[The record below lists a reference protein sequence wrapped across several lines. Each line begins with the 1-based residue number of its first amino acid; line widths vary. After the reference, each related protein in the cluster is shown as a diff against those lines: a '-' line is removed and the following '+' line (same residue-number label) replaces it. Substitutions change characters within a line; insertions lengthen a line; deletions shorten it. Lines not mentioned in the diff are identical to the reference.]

1 MSRSSRRVLSARW
14 LLVAAAAGLG
24 GATAAEPA
32 DKARSARTKPTPV
45 ESMAR
50 IVDDTPRSS
59 FKCWQEGRLI
69 FESNGMT
76 LPESGSG
83 GVAPMK
89 GPNGRTV
96 QVLDLR
102 QGLCI
107 LERSNG

>member
-1 MSRSSRRVLSARW
+1 MPARW
-14 LLVAAAAGLG
+14 LLVAAAVGLG
-24 GATAAEPA
+24 GGGAALPA
-32 DKARSARTKPTPV
+32 DKAKATRTKPTPV

-83 GVAPMK
+83 GVTPMK

>member
-1 MSRSSRRVLSARW
+1 MPARW
-14 LLVAAAAGLG
+14 LLVAAALGLG
-24 GATAAEPA
+24 GASAAETA
-32 DKARSARTKPTPV
+32 DKAKAARTKPAPV

-50 IVDDTPRSS
+50 IVDDSPRSS

-83 GVAPMK
+83 GVGPMK

-102 QGLCI
+102 NGLCI

>member
-1 MSRSSRRVLSARW
+1 MPARW
-14 LLVAAAAGLG
+14 LLVAAAVGLG
-24 GATAAEPA
+24 GASAAAPD
-32 DKARSARTKPTPV
+32 DKAKAARTKPAPV

-50 IVDDTPRSS
+50 IVDEGPRSS
-59 FKCWQEGRLI
+59 FRCWQEGRLI

-76 LPESGSG
+76 LPETGSG

>member
-1 MSRSSRRVLSARW
+1 MMPARW
-14 LLVAAAAGLG
+14 LLVAAALGLG
-24 GATAAEPA
+24 GASAAEPA
-32 DKARSARTKPTPV
+32 DKAKAARTKPTPV

-50 IVDDTPRSS
+50 IADDSPRSS

-89 GPNGRTV
+89 GPNGRIV

-102 QGLCI
+102 NGLCI

>member
-1 MSRSSRRVLSARW
+1 MTAFG
-14 LLVAAAAGLG
+14 AAAAELV
-24 GATAAEPA
+24 
-32 DKARSARTKPTPV
+32 DKKGSRTKPTPV

-50 IVDDTPRSS
+50 VADDTPRSLL
-59 FKCWQEGRLI
+59 KCWQEGRLI
-69 FESNGMT
+69 FESSGMT
-76 LPESGSG
+76 LPENGSG

>member
-1 MSRSSRRVLSARW
+1 MSRYSRRVMPA
-14 LLVAAAAGLG
+14 LLAAAALGLG
-24 GATAAEPA
+24 GAGAAETA
-32 DKARSARTKPTPV
+32 DKARATRTKPTPV